1 MKVSDLLGVT
11 NISPVSIHPSVTVR
25 DLVLLLRDDPIGAVI
40 IHDEDGA
47 LDGFV
52 TERDL
57 MHAIAHHGS
66 AILDQRASAVA
77 TTAMVHCTT
86 EDRLMD
92 VAHLMTDRGIQH
104 IPVRSGGRI
113 LTIISVVD
121 ILEARMRD
129 RRIAR
134 GMSDIAFLAG

>member
-1 MKVSDLLGVT
+1 MKVSDLLGVKKI
-11 NISPVSIHPSVTVR
+11 NPVSLHPSVTVR
-25 DLVLLLRDDPIGAVI
+25 EIVLLLRDDPIGAVI

-57 MHAIAHHGS
+57 MHAVARQGS
-66 AILDQRASAVA
+66 AILDQRVSAVA
-77 TTAMVHCTT
+77 TTAMVHCTPQ
-86 EDRLMD
+86 DSLMD
-92 VAHLMTDRGIQH
+92 VAHLMTDRGLQH
-104 IPVRSGGRI
+104 IPVRIGGRI
-113 LTIISVVD
+113 LAIISVVD
-121 ILEARMRD
+121 ILEARMHD

>member
-1 MKVSDLLGVT
+1 MNVSDLLGIK
-11 NISPVSIHPSVTVR
+11 NINPVSIHPSVTVR
-25 DLVLLLRDDPIGAVI
+25 ELVLLLRDDPIGAVI

-57 MHAIAHHGS
+57 MHAVARHGS
-66 AILDQRASAVA
+66 AILNQRASAVA
-77 TTAMVHCTT
+77 TTAMVHCLP
-86 EDRLMD
+86 EDSLTD
-92 VAHLMTDRGIQH
+92 VAHLMTDRGIQY

-113 LTIISVVD
+113 LNIISVVD

-129 RRIAR
+129 RRIAQ
-134 GMSDIAFLAG
+134 GMSDILFFAG